1 MSSQTFRHYPKMEKG
16 VMRFFCLL
24 LFVAMAVVSIGA
36 VDLSKDGV
44 SITVEPSPERV
55 DVARD
60 FEVTVTAVAPA
71 GTTLAMPDLRDR
83 FGGFSV
89 AEDFAEE
96 PLAGADGSTTY
107 VSRWRLVPKPC
118 EKVYR
123 LAPFVVTVLRD
134 GTPSGSFYTAPV
146 YFESPAAREA
156 VTGGI
161 EVDPKKDLPPLS
173 WRLVRILAYILFAV
187 AAVVAAVWW
196 TVRKI
201 RQKIKEHR
209 MSPIERAMLELDRL
223 LKKGLPGRGRYKDF
237 YVELTMVV
245 RRYVQRQHNVR
256 APNLTT
262 EEFFDVT
269 RNAPTFPKST
279 LDLLIDFL
287 RKADM
292 VKFAGV
298 EATPEIAAEAA
309 DSARSYVVKD
319 DEIVKKKISD
329 SKRISEIISSRSK
342 K

>member
-1 MSSQTFRHYPKMEKG
+1 MSKSWRRYYGNIDSPSKIEGEAVGRGSMK
-16 VMRFFCLL
+16 FFCLL
-24 LFVAMAVVSIGA
+24 SFAAIAVVSPGA

-44 SITVEPSPERV
+44 SIMVEPNPERV

-83 FGGFSV
+83 FAGFSV

-134 GTPSGSFYTAPV
+134 GMPSGSFYTAAV
-146 YFESPAAREA
+146 YFESPSAREA

-173 WRLVRILAYILFAV
+173 WRLVRIAALILLAV
-187 AAVVAAVWW
+187 AAVIAAVWW

-201 RQKIKEHR
+201 LQKIKEHR

-245 RRYVQRQHNVR
+245 RRYIQRRHAVR

-262 EEFFDVT
+262 DE
-269 RNAPTFPKST
+269 
-279 LDLLIDFL
+279 FL
-287 RKADM
+287 RAAAENPAFSREALSELKHFLESADM

-298 EATPEIAAEAA
+298 EATPEMADAATDKAKGYLTTDSRKSSPAA
-309 DSARSYVVKD
+309 
-319 DEIVKKKISD
+319 
-329 SKRISEIISSRSK
+329 
-342 K
+342 